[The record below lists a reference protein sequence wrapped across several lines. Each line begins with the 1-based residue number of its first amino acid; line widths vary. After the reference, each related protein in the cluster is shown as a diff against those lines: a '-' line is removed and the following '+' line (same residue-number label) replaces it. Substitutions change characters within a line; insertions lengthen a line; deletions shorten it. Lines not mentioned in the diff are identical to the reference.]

1 VTRVLIADDDDLM
14 RAGLIELLTADPEI
28 EIVGQASTGRE
39 AVERARRL
47 GPDIVLMDVR
57 MPDLDGIAATAE
69 VSRAAPGA
77 KVLILTTFEQD
88 DYIFG
93 ALRAGASGF
102 LLKRARP
109 EELIAAVHTVAAGD
123 SLLSPSVTRRVI
135 DRMAQQ
141 PTPELGDQAKLDG
154 LTGREREVLEHIARG
169 LSNREIA
176 AALGVGESTIRTHV
190 KRILM
195 KLHLRDRVQAVIFA
209 YETGVNRPAVGAEAT
224 RPQDQP

>member
-1 VTRVLIADDDDLM
+1 
-14 RAGLIELLTADPEI
+14 
-28 EIVGQASTGRE
+28 
-39 AVERARRL
+39 
-47 GPDIVLMDVR
+47 MDVR
-57 MPDLDGIAATAE
+57 MPDVDGIEATRRLIRSAQ
-69 VSRAAPGA
+69 RA

-102 LLKRARP
+102 LLKRTRP
-109 EELIAAVHTVAAGD
+109 EELIAAVHTVGAGD

-141 PTPELGDQAKLDG
+141 PMPELTDQGKLRA
-154 LTGREREVLEHIARG
+154 LTPRERDVLELVARG

-176 AALGVGESTIRTHV
+176 SALVVEESTIRTHV

-195 KLHLRDRVQAVIFA
+195 KLELRDRVQAVIFA
-209 YETGVNRPAVGAEAT
+209 YESGINRASGDTGQRRDDVAS
-224 RPQDQP
+224 